1 MNNMFVLLVAGGV
14 GFTLDPQKKK
24 GFARLQPPSPVT
36 ATDGDFDEAAPE

>member
-24 GFARLQPPSPVT
+24 GLAVAAAEPRDLNGRRLR
-36 ATDGDFDEAAPE
+36 